1 MSGHSKW
8 AGIKH
13 KKAIVDAKRGKA
25 FTQIANMITI
35 AAKEGGGDI
44 SSNFRLRLAL
54 EKARAANMPSTNI
67 ERAIKRG
74 TGEGGGAQ
82 IEEVK
87 YEGYGPEGVAL
98 LIEAATDNKNR
109 TSGEVRSTLTKYG
122 GRMAEAGAVSWL
134 FDQRGQI
141 VVTNSNEEMALAA
154 IDAGATDVEEEDNS
168 TYIYSDVSSLNKIR
182 QVLEES
188 EANIESVEIIYKPKK
203 DIKVT
208 DEEKARKILNLA
220 DALES
225 LDDVSNVSANFD
237 ISEDLL
243 NKLT

>member
-13 KKAIVDAKRGKA
+13 KKAIVDAKRGKV

-35 AAKEGGGDI
+35 AAKEGGGDV

-54 EKARAANMPSTNI
+54 EKARAANMPSANI

-87 YEGYGPEGVAL
+87 YEGYGPEGVAI
-98 LIEAATDNKNR
+98 LIVAATDNKNR

-134 FDQRGQI
+134 FDQKGQI
-141 VVTNSNEEMALAA
+141 VVTNSNEEMTLAA
-154 IDAGATDVEEEDNS
+154 IDAGATDVEEEDDS

-182 QVLEES
+182 QALEES
-188 EANIESVEIIYKPKK
+188 GANVESMEIIYKPQNDVK
-203 DIKVT
+203 IT
-208 DEEKARKILNLA
+208 EEERARKILNLV

-225 LDDVSNVSANFD
+225 LDDVSNVYANFD

-243 NKLT
+243 NMFT